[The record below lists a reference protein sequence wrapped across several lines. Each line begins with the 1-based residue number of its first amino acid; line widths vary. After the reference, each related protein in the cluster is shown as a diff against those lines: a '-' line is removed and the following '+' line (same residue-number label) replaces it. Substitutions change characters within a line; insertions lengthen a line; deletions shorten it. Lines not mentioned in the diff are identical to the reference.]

1 MRRRTVLQ
9 AAAAAAVPTRF
20 AIAQPM
26 RDKTLRFVP
35 QANLSLLDPIF
46 TTAQPTVN
54 HGWAIYDLLFGID
67 GKLRPKPQMA
77 EGYALS
83 DDARTYTIKLRDGL
97 RFHNGEPV
105 RAQDCGPSLARWA
118 ARETI
123 GQTVWQYV
131 DEYKATDDKT
141 LVIKLKR
148 PIGIFIDA
156 IARGGASVAFM
167 MPEHMA
173 KTDPFK
179 QIQEHIGS
187 GPYKFLPKEFIA
199 GAAVA
204 YERFAEYVPRQEPAE
219 WSAGGK
225 VAHFTRIEWK
235 IIPDTATAAAAL
247 QAGEVDWYEHCQ
259 ADLLPT
265 LRKNPDLAFG
275 QANPTGFNGVMRFQ
289 HMHPP
294 FNNVKVRQAVLM
306 AVNQDDYMA
315 SVTGGD
321 KALYTTCKSMFP
333 CGSRYDR
340 NFGAAAMLGDIDK
353 ARKMLEV
360 SGYNGEKIVLLN
372 PTDLVTVGPLGDVTY
387 DIMKR
392 MGMNIEMVATDWGT
406 VVQRRSNRDTVDK
419 GGWSVLHTWGPST
432 IRQTP
437 VEHSQIRGQGAKG
450 WFGWYEDAEVERLT
464 RAFVEAATI
473 AESDALADA
482 VQRRVFET
490 VPSVPLGTFSIPTA
504 YRRSLTGMIEAT
516 GPYMWNIRRA

>member
-1 MRRRTVLQ
+1 MRRRTLLQ
-9 AAAAAAVPTRF
+9 AAAASAIPTRF

-26 RDKTLRFVP
+26 REKTLRFVP

-54 HGWAIYDLLFGID
+54 HGWAIYDLLFGINA
-67 GKLRPKPQMA
+67 KLEPKPQMA
-77 EGYALS
+77 EGYTLS
-83 DDARTYTIKLRDGL
+83 DDGRTYTIMLRDGL
-97 RFHNGEPV
+97 KFHNGEPV
-105 RAQDCGPSLARWA
+105 RAQDCAPSLARWA

-131 DEYKATDDKT
+131 DEYKAADDRT

-179 QIQEHIGS
+179 QISEHIGS
-187 GPYKFLPKEFIA
+187 GPYKFLPQEFIA

-204 YERFAEYVPRQEPAE
+204 YERYKEYVPRQEPAE
-219 WSAGGK
+219 WSSGGK
-225 VAHFTRIEWK
+225 VAHFERIEWK

-247 QAGEVDWYEHCQ
+247 QAGEIDWYEHCQ
-259 ADLLPT
+259 ADLLPI
-265 LRKNPDLAFG
+265 LRKNPDIAFG
-275 QANPTGFNGVMRFQ
+275 KANPTGFNGVMRFN
-289 HMHPP
+289 HLHLP
-294 FNNVKVRQAVLM
+294 FNNVKVRKAVMM
-306 AVNQDDYMA
+306 AVRQEDYMA
-315 SVTGGD
+315 AVTGGD
-321 KALYTTCKSMFP
+321 KSLYQTCKSMFP

-340 NFGAAAMLGDIDK
+340 NLGAAAMPGDLELAKK
-353 ARKMLEV
+353 ALAE
-360 SGYNGEKIVLLN
+360 SGYNGEKVVLLN
-372 PTDLVTVGPLGDVTY
+372 PTDLVTVGPMGDLTY

-406 VVQRRSNRDTVDK
+406 VAQRRANRDTVDK
-419 GGWSVLHTWGPST
+419 GGWSVHHTWGPST

-450 WFGWYEDAEVERLT
+450 WFGWYEDAEMERLT
-464 RAFVEAATI
+464 REFVEAATL
-473 AESDALADA
+473 AERDTVADTI
-482 VQRRVFET
+482 QRRAFDM
-490 VPSVPLGTFSIPTA
+490 VPSVPLGTFIIPTA

-516 GPYMWNIRRA
+516 GPYMWNIRRV

>member
-1 MRRRTVLQ
+1 MRRRTLLQ
-9 AAAAAAVPTRF
+9 VAAASAIPARF

-54 HGWAIYDLLFGID
+54 HGWAIYDLLFGIN
-67 GKLRPKPQMA
+67 GKLEPRPQMA
-77 EGYALS
+77 EGFSLS
-83 DDARTYTIKLRDGL
+83 DDGRTYTIKLRDGL
-97 RFHNGEPV
+97 KFHNGEPV

-131 DEYKATDDKT
+131 DEYKAADDKT

-179 QIQEHIGS
+179 QISEHIGS

-204 YERFAEYVPRQEPAE
+204 YERYKEYVPRQEPAE

-225 VAHFTRIEWK
+225 VAHFERIEWK
-235 IIPDTATAAAAL
+235 VIPDTATAAAAL
-247 QAGEVDWYEHCQ
+247 QSGEIDWYEHCQ
-259 ADLLPT
+259 ADLLPI
-265 LRKNPDLAFG
+265 LRKNPDIAFG
-275 QANPTGFNGVMRFQ
+275 KANPTGFNGVMRFN
-289 HMHPP
+289 HLHAP

-306 AVNQDDYMA
+306 AVKQEDYMA
-315 SVTGGD
+315 AVTGGD
-321 KALYTTCKSMFP
+321 KSLYTTCNSMFP

-340 NFGAAAMLGDIDK
+340 NIGAGFMLGDIEK
-353 ARKMLEV
+353 ARKALAA
-360 SGYNGEKIVLLN
+360 SGYNGEKVVLLN
-372 PTDLVTVGPLGDVTY
+372 PTDLVTVGPMGDLTY
-387 DIMKR
+387 DTMKR

-450 WFGWYEDAEVERLT
+450 WFGWYDDAEMERLS
-464 RAFVEAATI
+464 RAFVEAPTLPERDAIADTI
-473 AESDALADA
+473 
-482 VQRRVFET
+482 QRRAFDM
-490 VPSVPLGTFSIPTA
+490 VPSVPLGTFIIPTA
-504 YRRSLTGMIEAT
+504 YRRNLTGLIEAT
-516 GPYMWNIRRA
+516 GPYMWNIRRV